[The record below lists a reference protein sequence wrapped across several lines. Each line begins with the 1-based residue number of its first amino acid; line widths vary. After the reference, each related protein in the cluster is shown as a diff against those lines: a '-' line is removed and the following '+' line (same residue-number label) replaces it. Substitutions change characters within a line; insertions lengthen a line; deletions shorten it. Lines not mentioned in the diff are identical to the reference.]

1 MFGVFGDG
9 QYRLQPILVDDLA
22 SLASLAVQSGI
33 WVSHE
38 EPS

>member
-9 QYRLQPILVDDLA
+9 QYRLQPIFVDDLA
-22 SLASLAVQSGI
+22 ALAVQSGI